1 MERYISGT
9 AAEKR
14 YERREE
20 PRRHRQGR
28 KVQKSKQRGLT
39 VDLPYV
45 IMLSVAGIAALV
57 ICCSYL
63 KVQSS
68 ITTSLKNI
76 AAYETQLENLKNEND
91 DLESNINS
99 SVNLDY
105 VFQVATQEL
114 GMVYAHKDQILT
126 YDKTES
132 GYVIQN
138 GDIPR

>member
-1 MERYISGT
+1 MERYINGT

-14 YERREE
+14 YERKEE
-20 PRRHRQGR
+20 QRGR
-28 KVQKSKQRGLT
+28 KLNHKAQKARQRGLT

-45 IMLSVAGIAALV
+45 LMLSIAGIAALV

-76 AAYETQLENLKNEND
+76 AAYEAQLETLKNEND

-114 GMVYAHKDQILT
+114 GMVYAHEDQILT
-126 YDKTES
+126 YNKTES